1 MVVVAVDTVAVVVAV
16 VATVEVA
23 VSHRENP
30 NLNLL
35 YPLIFQVG
43 VGGIVVAGVDF
54 FPIIFLFITFFSDFN
69 MIFCKAL
76 GQSFSLLD
84 CTLSARVLAH
94 ERNGEPDLIADE
106 ALSTPCSLGGWFLI
120 RSFPPSPPH
129 KAHEQFPEGGRKR
142 ETLCFATKS
151 ELIVYILLGFLS
163 FLFLSGALLS
173 TLYILPSALEV
184 IFSSCSLHD

>member
-1 MVVVAVDTVAVVVAV
+1 M
-16 VATVEVA
+16 
-23 VSHRENP
+23 
-30 NLNLL
+30 
-35 YPLIFQVG
+35 
-43 VGGIVVAGVDF
+43 VVAGVDF

-106 ALSTPCSLGGWFLI
+106 ALGTPCSLGGWFLI
-120 RSFPPSPPH
+120 RSFSPSPPT
-129 KAHEQFPEGGRKR
+129 KR
-142 ETLCFATKS
+142 MNNFQKGEEKERRYALQHKS